1 MNSLHRPGPLVN
13 FMLYQVAWLAC
24 VLGAAKG
31 QPLIGVGVAL
41 LVVAQHLA
49 LSPNAGQEL
58 KLILLTGL
66 LGGAWETWL
75 ITQDWVR
82 YVGGESAWLA
92 PAWIIA
98 LWLAFAT
105 TFNVSLR
112 WLQPRPLLAAVLG
125 LVGGPLAWYA
135 GARLGALELPDPS
148 LALSVL
154 GAGWA
159 ALMPLLLWLASRLNR
174 Q

>member
-1 MNSLHRPGPLVN
+1 M
-13 FMLYQVAWLAC
+13 VAVFLT
-24 VLGAAKG
+24 AA
-31 QPLIGVGVAL
+31 
-41 LVVAQHLA
+41 
-49 LSPNAGQEL
+49 
-58 KLILLTGL
+58 
-66 LGGAWETWL
+66 
-75 ITQDWVR
+75 
-82 YVGGESAWLA
+82 
-92 PAWIIA
+92 
-98 LWLAFAT
+98 
-105 TFNVSLR
+105 SLR

>member
-1 MNSLHRPGPLVN
+1 MNSIKRPGPLVN
-13 FMLYQVAWLAC
+13 FLLYQVAWLAC

-31 QPLIGVGVAL
+31 QPLIGVVVAL

-49 LSPNAGQEL
+49 RSTNASSEL
-58 KLILLTGL
+58 KLVLLTGL

-75 ITQDWVR
+75 VTQGWVR
-82 YVGGESAWLA
+82 YAGAEIPWLP
-92 PAWIIA
+92 PAWIVA

-105 TFNVSLR
+105 TFNVSLH
-112 WLQPRPLLAAVLG
+112 WLQSRLLWAAVLG

-135 GARLGALELPDPS
+135 GARLGALELPDPI
-148 LALSVL
+148 LALTVL

-159 ALMPLLLWLASRLNR
+159 ALMPLLLWLASRPGR
-174 Q
+174 E

>member
-75 ITQDWVR
+75 VTQGWVR
-82 YVGGESAWLA
+82 YTGAEIPWL
-92 PAWIIA
+92 PPVWIIA

-105 TFNVSLR
+105 TFDVSLR
-112 WLQPRPLLAAVLG
+112 WLQPQG
-125 LVGGPLAWYA
+125 
-135 GARLGALELPDPS
+135 
-148 LALSVL
+148 
-154 GAGWA
+154 
-159 ALMPLLLWLASRLNR
+159 
-174 Q
+174 